1 MESTVDKLDIQVEP
15 LARDTLQQR
24 VYDQV
29 AAHPHQAALDFG
41 LTINQPPPCLTGFLP
56 ASQWRAPGGSS
67 LASMSTS

>member
-29 AAHPHQAALDFG
+29 AGLILDGDSAMVG
-41 LTINQPPPCLTGFLP
+41 LAPFAPERLPPLDPSELTTG
-56 ASQWRAPGGSS
+56 
-67 LASMSTS
+67 